1 MRFSLVR
8 KKISLH
14 LAPVF
19 VSFLTSV
26 SVIGCP
32 DLSRFYELLDES
44 PSSLQAELYTLLD
57 QCSEN
62 SEYFALL
69 GASQLADG
77 DLLQALENLEL
88 ALLIDPDSGAAAVDY
103 AEVLYRQG
111 QILSALEI
119 NEQIMTRED
128 LPEALKSALVSRQR
142 RWSADRIVKNFS
154 LAAFVGFDDNLNSA
168 PISEQLS
175 LTLSGKSVTLEV
187 SPEYQAKSGS
197 YSRLVTSASYSRF
210 GQAFNAQVSG
220 QLSARF
226 AEDSRYELVQ
236 ASTQANISQARD
248 RSRWDAVAGL
258 DHVVFGGNTIFS
270 SATVRARYIFKQTAS
285 CGFYPRLAAQY
296 QYFHTQRTLSGI
308 EMAMGLG
315 ADCDLYAG
323 GRRNRIAFELTALT
337 NQATES
343 NRLGR
348 DRDGWR
354 LNFIWRRP
362 IGMGAILGQYVL
374 THLDDDE
381 GYSPLF
387 DRGAKRQESL
397 NSLFFQYMRP
407 LYDLGENA
415 QFFTNF
421 SYHSQDS
428 TIDLFKIRGTSVE
441 IGINWNF

>member
-44 PSSLQAELYTLLD
+44 PSSLQAELYTLLGP
-57 QCSEN
+57 CSEN

-248 RSRWDAVAGL
+248 RSRWMPLPVWITLFLEGIRFSAALLSVQGISLSKQLLVGSIQGL
-258 DHVVFGGNTIFS
+258 QRNISTFTLKGLCRALRWLWGLERTVIF
-270 SATVRARYIFKQTAS
+270 
-285 CGFYPRLAAQY
+285 
-296 QYFHTQRTLSGI
+296 TQEVDGI
-308 EMAMGLG
+308 ESL
-315 ADCDLYAG
+315 
-323 GRRNRIAFELTALT
+323 
-337 NQATES
+337 
-343 NRLGR
+343 
-348 DRDGWR
+348 
-354 LNFIWRRP
+354 LN
-362 IGMGAILGQYVL
+362 
-374 THLDDDE
+374 
-381 GYSPLF
+381 
-387 DRGAKRQESL
+387 
-397 NSLFFQYMRP
+397 
-407 LYDLGENA
+407 
-415 QFFTNF
+415 
-421 SYHSQDS
+421 
-428 TIDLFKIRGTSVE
+428 
-441 IGINWNF
+441 